1 MRHNQDPDSKT
12 AFYDQDSGL
21 VVHAASYSPD
31 SPVDSSRMVQHAY
44 DTPPSYPP
52 GVSEINTGSRKWLP
66 ETEGP
71 FSDIHKRNSVGAA
84 ESNTPDLDDISPQ
97 STPSIYPTTLPPI
110 ESEIETVVETPIEQ
124 PVKPKMM
131 DDTRVEQLAER
142 NEAKPEVTF
151 VARDTRRP
159 RTAEAPPR
167 PPKSILRS
175 RSYSLRTDSRR
186 NPRENSSSP
195 ITSSSSG
202 SPSDSLSYQA
212 RHTILKRQT
221 LLDVCQLPFPCLSII
236 MPS

>member
-1 MRHNQDPDSKT
+1 
-12 AFYDQDSGL
+12 
-21 VVHAASYSPD
+21 
-31 SPVDSSRMVQHAY
+31 MVQHAY

-52 GVSEINTGSRKWLP
+52 GVSGITAESRKWLH

-71 FSDIHKRNSVGAA
+71 FSDIHKRDSVGAA
-84 ESNTPDLDDISPQ
+84 ESNTLDLDDISPQ

-124 PVKPKMM
+124 PVERTELKMM
-131 DDTRVEQLAER
+131 ADTRVEQLTER
-142 NEAKPEVTF
+142 NEAKPEVAF

-195 ITSSSSG
+195 STSSSSG
-202 SPSDSLSYQA
+202 SPSDYLSYQA

-221 LLDVCQLPFPCLSII
+221 LLDVCQLLSPCLSII